1 VPRRPVPRARR
12 AGWCVG
18 GRGASTHTHTHTHS
32 RQSVSER
39 AEQPTQQRPTR
50 MPWEFQEVT
59 GTGSR
64 DEGLHTCDV
73 LVATIPK
80 RETHDVLK

>member
-1 VPRRPVPRARR
+1 M
-12 AGWCVG
+12 
-18 GRGASTHTHTHTHS
+18 
-32 RQSVSER
+32 SER